1 METDITSLLRNTASQ
16 IADGYFT
23 THPAFNF
30 EASMRAIDIMDER
43 VDSGLGMQDVLTIKE
58 RIEQSI
64 LFFHE

>member
-1 METDITSLLRNTASQ
+1 MQRHFYSDSSDLKELEKVAV
-16 IADGYFT
+16 
-23 THPAFNF
+23 
-30 EASMRAIDIMDER
+30 DIMDER